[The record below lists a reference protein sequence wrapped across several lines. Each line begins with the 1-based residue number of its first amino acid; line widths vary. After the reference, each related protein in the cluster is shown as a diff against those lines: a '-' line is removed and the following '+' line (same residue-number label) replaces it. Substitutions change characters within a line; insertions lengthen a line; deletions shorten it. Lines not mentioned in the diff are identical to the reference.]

1 MLDRGGSY
9 IGRTLGVLSVVAAIV
24 AVIAGSI
31 DAATPNS
38 GYKGKANQLVP
49 YDLILSPAYEGLK
62 AVNRSA
68 TPLTPGAR
76 MGMTSIA
83 GADYEGTRSC
93 GTYAC
98 VAAKYRAMVFK
109 TATAAESYWKKACPG
124 CSFRRDRAG
133 WRFYQALT
141 APDRSQPASPT
152 NAKLV
157 TAVALCGNLV
167 LSAKGINW
175 GGDARYAREV
185 MQWSIDAAEAAGMT
199 TCDPLKQ
206 EPASAV
212 FARGTAE
219 GRGKAIAAG
228 SITNPSRIYLRVR
241 TSSASEMYVA
251 WTLTCTNGKRTE
263 TTHDEGRAPHL
274 PLTIQLPIGISG
286 ATRCTATASVVS
298 IAPQNYD
305 VPGTHSI
312 ELVTRP

>member
-1 MLDRGGSY
+1 
-9 IGRTLGVLSVVAAIV
+9 VLVVLATTV
-24 AVIAGSI
+24 AVAAGSI
-31 DAATPNS
+31 EAAPPNS
-38 GYKGKANQLVP
+38 GYTGKADRLVP
-49 YDLILSPAYEGLK
+49 YDLVLPPAYYGLQ

-68 TPLTPGAR
+68 TPITPGAR
-76 MGMTSIA
+76 TGMTSIA

-93 GTYAC
+93 SQPEGTGAGC
-98 VAAKYRAMVFK
+98 NAAQYRAMVFK
-109 TATAAESYWKKACPG
+109 DSAAAERYWKKACPG

-167 LSAKGINW
+167 LAAKGINW

-206 EPASAV
+206 EPDPVV

-219 GRGKAIAAG
+219 GRGKAIASG
-228 SITNPSRIYLRVR
+228 SVKNPTRIYLRVR
-241 TSSASEMYVA
+241 TSSASEMYVV

-263 TTHDEGRAPHL
+263 TTHDEGVADI

-286 ATRCTATASVVS
+286 ATRCNATASLVS
-298 IAPQNYD
+298 VAPRTYD

-312 ELVTRP
+312 ELRTRP

>member
-1 MLDRGGSY
+1 MR
-9 IGRTLGVLSVVAAIV
+9 RTLGVLALLAITVAVVAV
-24 AVIAGSI
+24 PI

-38 GYKGKANQLVP
+38 GYTGKADRLVP
-49 YDLILSPAYEGLK
+49 YDQALPPAYYGLQ

-68 TPLTPGAR
+68 TPITPGAR
-76 MGMTSIA
+76 TGMTSIA

-93 GTYAC
+93 SQPQGTAGC
-98 VAAKYRAMVFK
+98 NAAQYRAMVFK
-109 TATAAESYWKKACPG
+109 TSAAAESYWKKACPG
-124 CSFRRDRAG
+124 CSFRRDQAG

-141 APDRSQPASPT
+141 APDRSQPLSPT

-167 LSAKGINW
+167 LAAKGINW
-175 GGDARYAREV
+175 GGDARYARAV
-185 MQWSIDAAEAAGMT
+185 MQWSIDAAEAAGMSS
-199 TCDPLKQ
+199 CDPLKQ
-206 EPASAV
+206 EPDPVV

-228 SITNPSRIYLRVR
+228 SIKNPSRIYLRVR
-241 TSSASEMYVA
+241 TSSASEMYVD

-263 TTHDEGRAPHL
+263 TTHDEGVAKL

-286 ATRCTATASVVS
+286 ATRCNATASVVS
-298 IAPQNYD
+298 VSPRNYD

-312 ELVTRP
+312 ELRSRP

>member
-1 MLDRGGSY
+1 
-9 IGRTLGVLSVVAAIV
+9 LGVLAVLAAAV
-24 AVIAGSI
+24 AVVAGSI

-38 GYKGKANQLVP
+38 GYKGKADRLVP
-49 YDLILSPAYEGLK
+49 YDLVLPPAYDGLK

-68 TPLTPGAR
+68 TPITPGAR
-76 MGMTSIA
+76 IGMASIA
-83 GADYEGTRSC
+83 GADYEGTNSC
-93 GTYAC
+93 SPPQGTGAGC
-98 VAAKYRAMVFK
+98 NAAQYRAMVFK
-109 TATAAESYWKKACPG
+109 TPAAAESYWKKACPG

-141 APDRSQPASPT
+141 VPDRTQPPSPT

-167 LSAKGINW
+167 LAAKGINW

-206 EPASAV
+206 EPASDV

-219 GRGKAIAAG
+219 GRGKAIASG
-228 SITNPSRIYLRVR
+228 SIKNPSRIYLGVR
-241 TSSASEMYVA
+241 TSSASEMYVE

-263 TTHDEGRAPHL
+263 TKHDEGVARL

-286 ATRCTATASVVS
+286 ATRCNATASVVS
-298 IAPQNYD
+298 VAPANYD

-312 ELVTRP
+312 ELRTRP